1 MNMRKK
7 VVWGAALLLGA
18 VFSHASAQTP
28 SPVDSVRENAR
39 THVGPFYITPSLLLR
54 DLGVDGN
61 VFNEAEDEKSDFT
74 FTIGPKAE
82 VAVPVARRA
91 LMKVTGGA
99 DLVYYQKYSSE
110 RSVNPHVAPR
120 AELYL
125 NRITFF
131 GEALYLRS
139 RQRPN
144 FEIDTRSLRTERW
157 VEGGV
162 RYAYSPKLSFE
173 ASARQFDVEYDA
185 GESFLNVYLQE
196 TLNRRSNSVAGAVKY
211 AVTPK
216 TTLVLK
222 GDGSHDRFE
231 FSPSR
236 DADTIRITPGVE
248 FGSRAL
254 IFGSGF
260 VGVRRFDTKSDALEN
275 FQGLVATASLGYTLL
290 GRTVVILTA
299 DRDVTYSFERFQ
311 PYYVIDSYGVTVR
324 HRLPGRFDVIAGA
337 ARHQYSYRDLF
348 VPGAPIAIG
357 ERVDVTR
364 NFSASLG
371 YYIGPD
377 VRLGFGTSYW
387 RRESNSARYR
397 DYDAL
402 RTGVSLNYGF

>member
-1 MNMRKK
+1 VEK
-7 VVWGAALLLGA
+7 
-18 VFSHASAQTP
+18 
-28 SPVDSVRENAR
+28 
-39 THVGPFYITPSLLLR
+39 
-54 DLGVDGN
+54 
-61 VFNEAEDEKSDFT
+61 EKSDFT
-74 FTIGPKAE
+74 FTLGPNAE
-82 VAVPVARRA
+82 VAVPIARRA
-91 LMKVTGGA
+91 LLKIAGGA

-125 NRITFF
+125 NRITLF
-131 GEALYLRS
+131 GEASYLRS

-144 FEIDTRSLRTERW
+144 FEIDTRSLRTEQW

-173 ASARQFDVEYDA
+173 VSARRYGVEYGA
-185 GESFLNVYLQE
+185 GETFLDVGLRE
-196 TLNRRSNSVAGAVKY
+196 TLNRTANSLAGAVKY
-211 AVTPK
+211 ALTPK

-222 GDGSHDRFE
+222 ADGSRDRFE
-231 FSPSR
+231 FTNSR
-236 DADTIRITPGVE
+236 DADTIRIMPGVE

-254 IFGSGF
+254 VFGTGF
-260 VGVRRFDTKSDALEN
+260 IGVRRFDTTSDALEN
-275 FQGLVATASLGYTLL
+275 FQGLVAAASLGFTLL

-311 PYYVIDSYGVTVR
+311 PYYIIDSYGVTVR
-324 HRLPGRFDVIAGA
+324 HRLPGRFDVIVGA